1 MNCIIFFFKQ
11 KTAYEMRISD
21 WSSDVCSSDL
31 SDTAGAGARS
41 RGDRGNRAN
50 GLRTRH
56 DPRRR
61 REGDKR
67 DRGRGRRTERGP
79 LMATATVEAPA
90 GWSRRPGARVF
101 SGHESFACRYGWLP
115 KLYEAISDDPALF
128 SSDER
133 AILKDRKSTR
143 LT

>member
-1 MNCIIFFFKQ
+1 MFFFFKD
-11 KTAYEMRISD
+11 TATTEIYTYWTHSFPTRR
-21 WSSDVCSSDL
+21 SSDL
-31 SDTAGAGARS
+31 RS

-90 GWSRRPGARVF
+90 GWSRRPGARVL
-101 SGHESFACRYGWLP
+101 SGHESFACHYGWLP
-115 KLYEAISDDPALF
+115 KL
-128 SSDER
+128 
-133 AILKDRKSTR
+133 
-143 LT
+143 

>member
-1 MNCIIFFFKQ
+1 MIRRPPRS
-11 KTAYEMRISD
+11 TRT
-21 WSSDVCSSDL
+21 
-31 SDTAGAGARS
+31 DTLFPYTTLVRS
-41 RGDRGNRAN
+41 
-50 GLRTRH
+50 
-56 DPRRR
+56 
-61 REGDKR
+61 
-67 DRGRGRRTERGP
+67 RGRRTERGP

-133 AILKDRKSTR
+133 AILKLGLGRNIDRKSTS
-143 LT
+143 LNSSH